1 MRRPT
6 RRIYSSIT
14 LDDYRQLQHEAAAR
28 DVSLMACIAD
38 CLREYFALRAE
49 MASAVSAPGRPGA
62 PHSGVIHLLVARMEE
77 RLAATLEAHAANLH
91 GDHERLE
98 SMLERFVQL
107 YLMHTPE
114 VARDHR
120 AGALASANR
129 RYSNYCQAVSERLAR
144 DETAGTVTGETTAVM
159 ARGIGGD
166 GV

>member
-1 MRRPT
+1 MRRPM
-6 RRIYSSIT
+6 RRIYSCIP

-49 MASAVSAPGRPGA
+49 LARAVSTPGKPGA
-62 PHSGVIHLLVARMEE
+62 PHSGVIHVVVARMEE
-77 RLAATLEAHAANLH
+77 RLASTLEAHAANLH
-91 GDHERLE
+91 GDHERLQ

-114 VARDHR
+114 LARDQR

-144 DETAGTVTGETTAVM
+144 DETEGARRGETTTAM
-159 ARGIGGD
+159 ARGGGAAT
-166 GV
+166 